1 LNESERLA
9 KRILP
14 VVARETPADAIPA
27 RMRRLN
33 YIFMRTPAEERQGLA
48 RLQAALLTDIGW
60 TREHTRIEEL
70 AADWQAHGNS
80 AERLLQ
86 GDALADAER
95 WLANRPSTA
104 LEPTA
109 LQRNFIH
116 ESRTA
121 ELALLAQERTK
132 LRATRRRLGATVF
145 LALAIAVGLIAWIHE
160 GFLREQYQWRFEMR
174 PSVLSLKVEQDLIS
188 KPLAEFKE
196 CVVSCPAMIVIPS
209 GKFMM
214 GQATPDATN
223 KMEPYTV
230 PRHEVSISRPFAV
243 SKFEVTFDEW
253 DACAKARA
261 CPEADDVG
269 MGRLN
274 KPVVSVSWD
283 EAKAY
288 AKWLSKLTGKS
299 YRLLT
304 EAEWEYAARGS
315 ADPAVPQ
322 TIYPWGNEPLQG
334 NAACRNC
341 DPRFNN
347 RGTTP
352 VGTFK
357 PNGFGLYDVVGN
369 AGEWVEDV
377 WHDTFVGAPSDGSA
391 WTTGGDPILRVGRGG
406 NWKDGLQSVQ
416 APWYRM
422 VGLAMRWRD
431 NFYVRQPNIGFR
443 LARDLN
449 SN

>member
-1 LNESERLA
+1 SERRA

-48 RLQAALLTDIGW
+48 KLHAALLTDIGW

-70 AADWQAHGNS
+70 AADWLAHGHQ

-109 LQRNFIH
+109 LQRKFIH

-132 LRATRRRLGATVF
+132 LRTTQRRLGATVF
-145 LALAIAVGLIAWIHE
+145 LALAIAVGLAAWIHE

-196 CVVSCPAMIVIPS
+196 CAVNCPAMIVIPS

-214 GQATPDATN
+214 GQAAPDATN

-261 CPEADDVG
+261 CPEA
-269 MGRLN
+269 
-274 KPVVSVSWD
+274 
-283 EAKAY
+283 
-288 AKWLSKLTGKS
+288 
-299 YRLLT
+299 
-304 EAEWEYAARGS
+304 
-315 ADPAVPQ
+315 
-322 TIYPWGNEPLQG
+322 
-334 NAACRNC
+334 
-341 DPRFNN
+341 
-347 RGTTP
+347 
-352 VGTFK
+352 
-357 PNGFGLYDVVGN
+357 
-369 AGEWVEDV
+369 
-377 WHDTFVGAPSDGSA
+377 
-391 WTTGGDPILRVGRGG
+391 
-406 NWKDGLQSVQ
+406 
-416 APWYRM
+416 
-422 VGLAMRWRD
+422 
-431 NFYVRQPNIGFR
+431 
-443 LARDLN
+443 
-449 SN
+449 